1 MSNWE
6 PTGLLALT
14 SAPPFGWWIA
24 AYFALAAMASGLILR
39 ASLPCLIGSDG
50 GSAVGLGK
58 ACLWALV
65 ALGFGGFCL
74 VADLASPKDFLLTLT
89 HFNPN
94 SWISIGSRI
103 LCVFAALCLAGLAF
117 SPGKDSP
124 SDKPGRVLPLLLI
137 NAALALA
144 IYPALVLM
152 QATGRPLWDSALLP
166 AIFLASAFH
175 LGVSLG
181 PLLCGL
187 SPVKGIGRVIAGIE
201 LALVAAF
208 VATKSELL
216 LAEGT
221 WLIWAAAY
229 IACSFVLPA
238 FMSGSDERRPS
249 ASAWLVLVGTFIL
262 RFWLLEAG
270 QSSDAFLS

>member
-1 MSNWE
+1 M
-6 PTGLLALT
+6 GLLALT

-24 AYFALAAMASGLILR
+24 AYFALAALASGLILR
-39 ASLPCLIGSDG
+39 ASLPCALSDDG
-50 GSAVGLGK
+50 AAAVALGK
-58 ACLWALV
+58 ASLWALI
-65 ALGFGGFCL
+65 AIGFGGFCL

-103 LCVFAALCLAGLAF
+103 LCVFAVLSLAGLAM

-124 SDKPGRVLPLLLI
+124 EEKPGRILPLLLI

-166 AIFLASAFH
+166 AIFLASACH

-181 PLLCGL
+181 PTLCGL
-187 SPVKGIGRVIAGIE
+187 SPVKGIGHIIAVIE
-201 LALVAAF
+201 LGLVVAF
-208 VATKSELL
+208 AVAKSD
-216 LAEGT
+216 
-221 WLIWAAAY
+221 LIFAQGSWIAWAAAY
-229 IACSFVLPA
+229 VACSFVLPA
-238 FMSGSDERRPS
+238 LLSGSSDRRPG
-249 ASAWLVLVGTFIL
+249 ASAWLVLLGTFIL
-262 RFWLLEAG
+262 RLWLLEAG